1 MFGGVSERGQ
11 RKVSEAGSEVSQ
23 HIFEE
28 GFPRAFQ
35 REVQKRF
42 LTVPLGFE
50 GFGTGCREVGVVK

>member
-1 MFGGVSERGQ
+1 MLGVSERGQ
-11 RKVSEAGSEVSQ
+11 RKVSEAGSEKVSQ

-42 LTVPLGFE
+42 LTVLLGFE